1 LSLRQNVPDSQR
13 VGNIATNRPM
23 DSVRDNPTRLLV
35 QAMFFARAIWPAP
48 MCADHGQ
55 DRGA

>member
-1 LSLRQNVPDSQR
+1 
-13 VGNIATNRPM
+13 M
-23 DSVRDNPTRLLV
+23 DSVSDNPTRLLV